1 MAAIPPPLAASAPAP
16 ESFNNLRR
24 LMRGMID
31 PPKLKLTFFFCPK
44 AYDRGE
50 GLSMGLTAS
59 QGHEPVRRTICAG
72 LRYWR

>member
-1 MAAIPPPLAASAPAP
+1 
-16 ESFNNLRR
+16 
-24 LMRGMID
+24 MID
-31 PPKLKLTFFFCPK
+31 PPKLKLTFFFYPK

-72 LRYWR
+72 LRCWR